1 VRHIRH
7 ICVVG
12 AVAAATILAACGT
25 DPIDSGEASATD
37 TPTETTEDLSA
48 SEPVLRFDNWPLYI
62 DVDDD
67 DENLRPT
74 LEAFTEET
82 GIDVEYVEAVNDN
95 DEYYA
100 KISPALSAG
109 QAPGADVFVVTDWMV
124 ARLIKQGWLQPLDK
138 DNLSNVEENLDP
150 ALASPSFDPERTYSV
165 PWQSGVTG
173 IAYDSEK
180 LPDGVTS
187 WEQLLTDPELAGKVT
202 LLRGMRESLPVL
214 AGAQGGSM
222 ESFTEDDVQA
232 ALDAV
237 QSAVD
242 AGQIRAFTGN
252 EYVEDLASGNVVAA
266 MAWSGDVFQL
276 QLDNPNLK
284 FVVPEEG
291 GELWSDNLVVPVGA
305 THKSN
310 AEQLMDFY
318 YQPEVAAELAAWVN
332 YISPVPAAKDAMLT
346 LADEEEAEDPEWAAD
361 LRELAESPAIFPSG
375 DYLSNV
381 GITRDFTSEEEERY
395 EQAWNEIVN

>member
-1 VRHIRH
+1 MRHIRQ
-7 ICVVG
+7 ISVVG
-12 AVAAATILAACGT
+12 AVAAATLLAACGT
-25 DPIDSGEASATD
+25 DPIDTDAGSATD
-37 TPTETTEDLSA
+37 SPSETTEDLSA
-48 SEPVLRFDNWPLYI
+48 SEPFLRFDNWPLYI

-74 LEAFTEET
+74 LAAFEEES
-82 GIDVEYVEAVNDN
+82 GIEVEYVEAVNDN

-124 ARLIKQGWLQPLDK
+124 DRLIKQGWLQPLDK
-138 DNLSNVEENLDP
+138 ENLPNVEANLDP
-150 ALASPSFDPERTYSV
+150 ALASPAFDPDRTYSV

-173 IAYDSEK
+173 IAYDAEK
-180 LPDGVTS
+180 VPDGVTS
-187 WEQLLTDPELAGKVT
+187 WEQLLTDPELKGKVT
-202 LLRGMRESLPVL
+202 LLRGMREALPVL
-214 AGAQGGSM
+214 AGAQAGSM
-222 ESFTEDDVQA
+222 ESFTDDDVQA
-232 ALDAV
+232 ALEAV

-305 THKSN
+305 THKAN
-310 AEQLMDFY
+310 VEALMDWY
-318 YQPEVAAELAAWVN
+318 YQPEIAAELAAWVN
-332 YISPVPAAKDAMLT
+332 YVSPVPAAKDAMLA

-361 LRELAESPAIFPSG
+361 LRELAESPAIFPTEE
-375 DYLSNV
+375 YLANV
-381 GITRDFTSEEEERY
+381 GIARDFTPEEEEQY
-395 EQAWNEIVN
+395 EQAWNAIVN

>member
-1 VRHIRH
+1 VRHVH
-7 ICVVG
+7 ITVVA
-12 AVAAATILAACGT
+12 AVAAATVLAACGT
-25 DPIDSGEASATD
+25 DPIEESAPTDS
-37 TPTETTEDLSA
+37 PTETTEDLSA

-74 LEAFTEET
+74 LEAFSEET
-82 GIDVEYVEAVNDN
+82 GIEVEYVEAVNDN

-124 ARLIKQGWLQPLDK
+124 ARLINQGWLQPLDK
-138 DNLSNVEENLDP
+138 SNLPNVEENLDP
-150 ALASPSFDPERTYSV
+150 ALASPSFDPDRTYSV

-187 WEQLLTDPELAGKVT
+187 WEQLLTDPALAGKVT

-214 AGAQGGSM
+214 AGAQAGSM
-222 ESFTEDDVQA
+222 ESFTDEDVQA

-237 QSAVD
+237 QAAVD

-252 EYVEDLASGNVVAA
+252 EYVEDLASGNVIAA

-276 QLDNPNLK
+276 QLDNPNLE
-284 FVVPEEG
+284 FVIPEEG
-291 GELWSDNLVVPVGA
+291 GELWSDNLVVPAGA
-305 THKSN
+305 THKTN
-310 AEQLMDFY
+310 AEKLMDWY

-332 YISPVPAAKDAMLT
+332 YISPVPAAKDAMLA
-346 LADEEEAEDPEWAAD
+346 LADEEEADDPEWAD
-361 LRELAESPAIFPSG
+361 ELRGLAESPAIFPSG
-375 DYLSNV
+375 EYLSNV
-381 GITRDFTSEEEERY
+381 GIARDFTAEEETEY

>member
-1 VRHIRH
+1 MRHIRQ
-7 ICVVG
+7 ISVVG
-12 AVAAATILAACGT
+12 MVAAATVLAACGT
-25 DPIDSGEASATD
+25 DPVETASDDATEAPSD
-37 TPTETTEDLSA
+37 TTEDVSA
-48 SEPVLRFDNWPLYI
+48 SDPFLRFDNWPLYI
-62 DVDDD
+62 DVDEE

-74 LEAFTEET
+74 LEAFSAET
-82 GIDVEYVEAVNDN
+82 GIEVEYVEAVNDN

-109 QAPGADVFVVTDWMV
+109 QAPGADVFVVTDWLV

-138 DNLSNVEENLDP
+138 DNLPNVAENLDP
-150 ALASPSFDPERTYSV
+150 ALASPGFDPERMYSV

-173 IAYDSEK
+173 IAYDAEK

-187 WEQLLTDPELAGKVT
+187 WEQLLTDPQLAGKVT
-202 LLRGMRESLPVL
+202 LLRGMREALPVL
-214 AGAQGGSM
+214 SGAQAGSM
-222 ESFTEDDVQA
+222 EDFTDDDVQA
-232 ALDAV
+232 ALDSV
-237 QSAVD
+237 QAAVD
-242 AGQIRAFTGN
+242 AGQIRSFTGN

-276 QLDNPNLK
+276 QLDNPNLE

-305 THKSN
+305 THKAN
-310 AEQLMDFY
+310 VEQLIDWY

-332 YISPVPAAKDAMLT
+332 YISPVPAAKEAML
-346 LADEEEAEDPEWAAD
+346 EIDP
-361 LRELAESPAIFPSG
+361 ELAESPAIFPSEE
-375 DYLSNV
+375 YLTNV
-381 GITRDFTSEEEERY
+381 GIARDFSEEEEEQY

>member
-1 VRHIRH
+1 VRHVH
-7 ICVVG
+7 ITVVA
-12 AVAAATILAACGT
+12 AVAAATVLAACGT
-25 DPIDSGEASATD
+25 DPIEESAPTDS
-37 TPTETTEDLSA
+37 PTETTEDLSA

-74 LEAFTEET
+74 LEAFSEET
-82 GIDVEYVEAVNDN
+82 GIEVEYVEAVNDN

-124 ARLIKQGWLQPLDK
+124 ARLINQGWLQPLDK
-138 DNLSNVEENLDP
+138 SNLPNVEENLDP
-150 ALASPSFDPERTYSV
+150 ALASPSFDPDRTYSV

-187 WEQLLTDPELAGKVT
+187 WEQLLTDPALAGKVT

-214 AGAQGGSM
+214 AGAQAGSM
-222 ESFTEDDVQA
+222 ESFTDEDVQA

-276 QLDNPNLK
+276 QLDNPNLE
-284 FVVPEEG
+284 FVIPEEG
-291 GELWSDNLVVPVGA
+291 GELWSDNLVVPAGA
-305 THKSN
+305 THKTN
-310 AEQLMDFY
+310 AEKLMDWY

-332 YISPVPAAKDAMLT
+332 YISPVPAAKDAMLA
-346 LADEEEAEDPEWAAD
+346 LADEEEADDPEWAD
-361 LRELAESPAIFPSG
+361 ELRGLAESPAIFPSG
-375 DYLSNV
+375 EYLSNV
-381 GITRDFTSEEEERY
+381 GIARDFTAEEETEY

>member
-1 VRHIRH
+1 MRHIRQ
-7 ICVVG
+7 ISVVG
-12 AVAAATILAACGT
+12 MVAAATVLAACGT
-25 DPIDSGEASATD
+25 DPVETASDDATEAPSD
-37 TPTETTEDLSA
+37 TTEDVSA
-48 SEPVLRFDNWPLYI
+48 SDPFLRFDNWPLYI
-62 DVDDD
+62 DVDEE

-74 LEAFTEET
+74 LEAFSEET
-82 GIDVEYVEAVNDN
+82 GIEVEYVEAVNDN

-109 QAPGADVFVVTDWMV
+109 QAPGADVFVVTDWLV

-138 DNLSNVEENLDP
+138 DNLPNVAENLDP
-150 ALASPSFDPERTYSV
+150 ALASPGFDPERMYSV

-173 IAYDSEK
+173 IAYDAEK

-202 LLRGMRESLPVL
+202 LLRGMREALPVL
-214 AGAQGGSM
+214 SGAQAGSM
-222 ESFTEDDVQA
+222 EDFTDDDVQA
-232 ALDAV
+232 ALDSV
-237 QSAVD
+237 QAAVD
-242 AGQIRAFTGN
+242 AGQIRSFTGN

-276 QLDNPNLK
+276 QLDNPNLE

-305 THKSN
+305 THKAN
-310 AEQLMDFY
+310 VEQLMDWY

-332 YISPVPAAKDAMLT
+332 YISPVPAAKEAML
-346 LADEEEAEDPEWAAD
+346 EIDP
-361 LRELAESPAIFPSG
+361 ELAESPAIFPSEE
-375 DYLSNV
+375 YLTNV
-381 GITRDFTSEEEERY
+381 GIARDFSEEEEEQY